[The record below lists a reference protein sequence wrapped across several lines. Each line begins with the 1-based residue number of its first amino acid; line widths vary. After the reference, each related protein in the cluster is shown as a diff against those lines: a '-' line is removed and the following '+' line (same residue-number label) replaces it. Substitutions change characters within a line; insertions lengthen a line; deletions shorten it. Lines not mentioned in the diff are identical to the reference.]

1 MQNLILLMVVVVT
14 TVPFLVKLQ
23 LLPGKADFLPEVI
36 GAVALIAFVARGVR
50 EQFRYVRPIYWI
62 VLGALLVNMIC
73 GVLVNHVDAG
83 PVFAGIRSY
92 LRAIPLFLLPAA
104 YAFSEGQV
112 ERQLSLLLKIA
123 LVQVPIAAFQRMQPY
138 VTGDSVYGTLVIS
151 SFLSMFLMCVA
162 CLLTG
167 FYFRGRLSASRY
179 LVLLVLVLAP
189 TTFNETKGTLIL
201 LPLALLVTAIVGTT
215 PGLRLQ
221 RTLAAG
227 ALSTLFLAA
236 FIPIYD
242 YSQKDYSTEYMQG
255 GRTISE
261 YFVEGRIEGYLYG
274 GAKGVGASR
283 QVEVRRLDALVIPIQ
298 YLARDPV
305 HLVFGLGI
313 GNASHSALGRTYT
326 GKYYHL
332 FEFFLLHSASRL
344 IIETGLLGLGLVLYL
359 LWVIAGDARRVARY
373 DQGVIGA
380 LAVGW
385 VGCVVVLAFGL
396 FWKDIIASAPLG
408 YLFWYF
414 SGLVVAHRMRL
425 ARTQVGSA
433 VGTGERRESHVPAR
447 TGTA

>member
-1 MQNLILLMVVVVT
+1 MQNLILLMIVVLT
-14 TVPFLVKLQ
+14 TVPFLVKLN
-23 LLPGKADFLPEVI
+23 LLPSKADFLPEII
-36 GAVALIAFVARGVR
+36 GAAILVAFIALGVR
-50 EQFRYVRPIYWI
+50 QQFRYVRPVYWF
-62 VLGALLVNMIC
+62 VLGAILVNMIC
-73 GVLVNHVDAG
+73 GVVVNHVDAG
-83 PVFAGIRSY
+83 PVFAGIRTY
-92 LRAIPLFLLPAA
+92 FRAIPLFLLPAV

-162 CLLTG
+162 CVLTG
-167 FYFRGRLSASRY
+167 FYFRGRLSAGRY

-201 LPLALLVTAIVGTT
+201 LPLALFVTAIVGTT
-215 PGLRLQ
+215 RGFRLK

-227 ALSTLFLAA
+227 ALSVLFLAV

-242 YSQKDYSTEYMQG
+242 YSQKDYSTEYMHG

-261 YFVEGRIEGYLYG
+261 YFVEGRIERYLYG
-274 GAKGVGASR
+274 GAQGVGASR

-298 YLARDPV
+298 YLAKDPV
-305 HLVFGLGI
+305 RLVFGLGI

-326 GKYYHL
+326 GHYFHL

-344 IIETGLLGLGLVLYL
+344 ILETGLLGLGLVLYL
-359 LWVIAGDARRVARY
+359 LWVIAGDARKVARY
-373 DQGVIGA
+373 DSGVVGA

-396 FWKDIIASAPLG
+396 FWKDVIASAPLG

-414 SGLVVAHRMRL
+414 SGLVVAQRMRL
-425 ARTQVGSA
+425 AWTPLPNA
-433 VGTGERRESHVPAR
+433 VAQNQQQPRQGPAR
-447 TGTA
+447 AATA